1 MGLSSS
7 EERFSKWRWK
17 MTRYTFLVL
26 AALMLWSSVPAPLYG
41 FGPAT
46 HAYLARQVGDQQ
58 GPASLPEI
66 YGAVLPDVFNLVFGD
81 TYQTELATRTHYE
94 FMKLVEQAQSAE
106 DKALAFGFASHNE
119 SWGADW
125 TAHISST
132 ADPNDGYVIAKADEL
147 AALLAPKVRLF
158 LLFSGVPNSSA
169 VVEEVLPLVAH
180 SAVETA
186 IDLLIAQNEDP
197 DIGERLVWAARTRG
211 WSAPLLLGKAY
222 AADLAAM
229 AGTTEAV
236 AAPLIIAAESE
247 FRLQVES
254 YGAALSEEDPLDALT
269 QQGAEIAKL
278 LLAAEQGIILDIPAD
293 LMKEILNAAL
303 DVVRDDYAAQ
313 LAATVTRVRQELESH
328 GIARPAQ

>member
-1 MGLSSS
+1 
-7 EERFSKWRWK
+7 
-17 MTRYTFLVL
+17 MTRYTLFVL
-26 AALMLWSSVPAPLYG
+26 AVLMLWWSVPAPLYG
-41 FGPAT
+41 FGLAT
-46 HAYLARQVGDQQ
+46 HAYIAREAGDQQ

-81 TYQTELATRTHYE
+81 TYQTQLATQTHLE
-94 FMKLVEQAQSAE
+94 FMKLIEQAQSAQ

-132 ADPNDGYVIAKADEL
+132 ADPNDGYVTAKADDL

-158 LLFSGVPNSSA
+158 LLFSGVPNSST
-169 VVEEVLPLVAH
+169 VVKDVLPLVAH

-186 IDLLIAQNEDP
+186 IDLLVAQNEDP
-197 DIGERLVWAARTRG
+197 DIGERLAWAARTRG
-211 WSAPLLLGKAY
+211 WAAPLLLGKAY
-222 AADLAAM
+222 AADLAAT

-254 YGAALSEEDPLDALT
+254 YGAVLSQADPVDALT
-269 QQGAEIAKL
+269 QQGAELARL
-278 LLAAEQGIILDIPAD
+278 LLAAEQGIIVDIPPD
-293 LMKEILNAAL
+293 LMKEIVDAAL
-303 DVVRDDYAAQ
+303 DAVKDDYAAE
-313 LAATVTRVRQELESH
+313 LAATVTRIRQELESH
-328 GIARPAQ
+328 GIASPALMSSDGQDP